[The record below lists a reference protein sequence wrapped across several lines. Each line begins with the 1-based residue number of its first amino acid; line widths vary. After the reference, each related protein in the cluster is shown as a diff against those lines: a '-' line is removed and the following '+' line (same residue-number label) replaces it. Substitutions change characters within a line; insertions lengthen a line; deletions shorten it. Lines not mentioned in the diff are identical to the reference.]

1 MKLFLQN
8 KVNTPAI
15 ILALCRKMTMRHKIK
30 LLTQSDALKFVTIAS
45 SIKEDVYLTNEN
57 HQLVVSAKSLLG
69 VRYGQIEWHDLYVEC
84 ERDLYFE
91 MNEFLAD

>member
-15 ILALCRKMTMRHKIK
+15 ILALYRKTTMRYKIN
-30 LLTQSDALKFVTIAS
+30 LITQSDALKFVNIANN
-45 SIKEDVYLTNEN
+45 IKEDVFLTDE
-57 HQLVVSAKSLLG
+57 HHRLVVSAKSLLG

-84 ERDLYFE
+84 ERDLYLE